1 VNGAPDF
8 LSLLDEGDRATLEDA
23 AMRRS
28 YARGTILLHDGDDP
42 ASVFLLLEGR
52 VKVTVSG
59 ADGREVVL
67 AFKGPGDL
75 LGDMAAIDGEKRCA
89 TVAAIEPIAALAFAG
104 SDFRRLLDTRPG
116 IATALLSVLT
126 ARVRDADNGRAD
138 LDSHGVLGRVACRL
152 LELCDRYGATGE
164 GGVEITL
171 PLTQEELAGWTGA
184 SREAVNKALTTFRG
198 LGWVTTQR
206 RELVVTDVEAL
217 RRYAA

>member
-1 VNGAPDF
+1 VKRLPDF
-8 LSLLDEGDRATLEDA
+8 LALLGPDDRTALEAA

-28 YARGTILLHDGDDP
+28 YPRGTILLHGGDDP
-42 ASVFLLLEGR
+42 ATVFVLLEGR
-52 VKVTVSG
+52 VKVTATGV
-59 ADGREVVL
+59 DGREVVL
-67 AFKGPGDL
+67 AFRGPGDV
-75 LGDMAAIDGEKRCA
+75 LGDMAVIDGEKRSA
-89 TVAAIEPIAALAFAG
+89 SVAALEPITALAFAG
-104 SDFRRLLDTRPG
+104 SDFRRLIDTRPG
-116 IATALLSVLT
+116 VASALLSVVT
-126 ARVRDADNGRAD
+126 ARLREADSERAD

-152 LELCDRYGATGE
+152 IELCEQYGATRD

-217 RRYAA
+217 RKYAA